1 MYEVKR
7 SCMIGLCNLC
17 LVLSE
22 NNVSQ
27 LAHTKGLIKL
37 IAIKLNEY
45 EDVEINLKM
54 VRAL

>member
-1 MYEVKR
+1 
-7 SCMIGLCNLC
+7 MIGLCNLC